1 MPTKDDMRWFKQN
14 FHAKIEPALQGT
26 PFTLDLLTALAC
38 QESGSIW
45 PILRKKNLPLDRIL
59 ELCVGDTLDGRSVF
73 PRSRAE
79 LESVNRG
86 DQMFAIAHKALVDM
100 SQFVPG
106 FGGVAKNKNKFC
118 HGYGIFQ
125 FDIQHF
131 KTDPEYFLEKR
142 YADFDHCLSNALRI
156 LQAGRK
162 GIGFQNKAT
171 LTDRE
176 QALVAVAYNI
186 GPGAFRPERGL
197 KQGHRNSPNEPFYGE
212 LVFNFLTTSKTV
224 TFDGA
229 APTPTPTPTPTPATA
244 GTTPAPNGT
253 GKLFRVDVKTEPL
266 NLRSEPRKDP
276 NNPKANVIARLPKG
290 HIVNAVSDQPVNGF
304 LEVRTRVGDE
314 DLQGFASA
322 DFLKPAN

>member
-14 FHAKIEPALQGT
+14 FHAKIEPALKGT
-26 PFTLDLLTALAC
+26 PFTLDLMTALAC
-38 QESGSIW
+38 QESGGIW

-59 ELCVGDTLDGRSVF
+59 ELCVGDTLDGRNVF

-79 LESVNRG
+79 LESVNKG
-86 DQMFAIAHKALVDM
+86 DQMFAIAHNALVDM
-100 SQFVPG
+100 AQFVPG
-106 FGGVAKNKNKFC
+106 FSGVAKNKNKFC

-131 KTDPEYFLEKR
+131 KTDPAYFLEKR
-142 YADFDHCLSNALRI
+142 YANFDHCLSNAIRI

-176 QALVAVAYNI
+176 LALVAVTYNI
-186 GPGAFRPERGL
+186 GPGAFKPSLGL
-197 KQGHRNSPNEPFYGE
+197 KQGHRNSKNEPFYGE
-212 LVFNFLTTSKTV
+212 LIFDFLTKSKTV

-229 APTPTPTPTPTPATA
+229 APAPPPAPVTS
-244 GTTPAPNGT
+244 GTTPAPNGM

-266 NLRSEPRKDP
+266 NLRSEPKKDP

-304 LEVRTRVGDE
+304 LEVRTRVGNE